1 MKRLICLVFA
11 LTLCFSVCSC
21 SNKETNAPEREEVVI
36 NIPTDNT
43 VNGYRTETPDTDTLP
58 DTITADKVQVGSIGS
73 VNNGTS
79 QSNNTQDSYC
89 ASINSNVFH
98 KADCSSVAKIKEE
111 NRFYSKDRN
120 YFVSNEFKPCKKC
133 NP

>member
-43 VNGYRTETPDTDTLP
+43 VNGYRTETPDTETLP
-58 DTITADKVQVGSIGS
+58 DTITADKVQVGTAPIK
-73 VNNGTS
+73 
-79 QSNNTQDSYC
+79 SNNSSQTDSSQKAYC
-89 ASINSNVFH
+89 ANINSKVFH
-98 KADCSSVAKIKEE
+98 KSDCSSATSMKEE
-111 NRFYSKDRN
+111 NKFYSKDRTSLVN
-120 YFVSNEFKPCKKC
+120 DGYKPCKKC